1 MGLVGSAL
9 RDLRS
14 LISRRRPQVPTT
26 EVREGMSFARLLT
39 GGVTETVRV
48 AEITTDRAGN
58 PHIRFAVKVRDQY
71 GVHDEGTRVLALGAF
86 LQQYRR
92 VR

>member
-9 RDLRS
+9 KDLRS
-14 LISRRRPQVPTT
+14 LITRRDARVPTG
-26 EVREGMSFARLLT
+26 EVREGMSFARLLA

-48 AEITTDRAGN
+48 AEVTTDRAGN
-58 PHIRFAVKVRDQY
+58 PSIRFTVKVRDQY
-71 GVHDEGTRVLALGAF
+71 GVHDEGTRVLALPAF